1 MIKEIF
7 KAIFAIVNNYFW
19 HKDIVLN
26 RYSVAELKNLEW
38 DIWEQY
44 YEVFRDGYEEER
56 FDRLGGRHT
65 KEQIETVLKSDYKK
79 LKEKNEQQAIDFEQ
93 EKQKIRDAYDRY
105 YERELDDLR
114 EVIAEL
120 RRAR

>member
-26 RYSVAELKNLEW
+26 RYSVAELKQLEW
-38 DIWEQY
+38 EIWEQY

-56 FDRLGGRHT
+56 FDHMGGRHT

-79 LKEKNEQQAIDFEQ
+79 LQDKNEQQLRDFEKKKQ
-93 EKQKIRDAYDRY
+93 EIRDDYDRY
-105 YERELDDLR
+105 YGEQIDGLR

-120 RRAR
+120 RGER